1 MSEDCL
7 FCKII
12 RGEIPSSMVYEDESA
27 YAFRDI
33 DPQAPVHVL
42 VVPREHIAR
51 VADAGEA
58 HESMLGHLLWV
69 AAEIARREG
78 VEEDGYRLAV
88 NCGKHGGQAV
98 EHLHV
103 HLLGGRQMGWPPG

>member
-7 FCKII
+7 FCKIV
-12 RGEIPSSMVYEDESA
+12 RGEIPSGMVYEDERV

-42 VVPREHIAR
+42 VVPREHIGR
-51 VADAGEA
+51 VSEVGEGK
-58 HESMLGHLLWV
+58 EELVGHLVWV
-69 AAEIARREG
+69 AAEVARREG
-78 VEEDGYRLAV
+78 VEEDGYRLV
-88 NCGKHGGQAV
+88 INCGEHGGQAV

-103 HLLGGRQMGWPPG
+103 HLLGGRAMGWPPG

>member
-7 FCKII
+7 FCKIV
-12 RGEIPSSMVYEDESA
+12 RGEIPSAMVYEDERV

-51 VADAGEA
+51 VADATETQEGL
-58 HESMLGHLLWV
+58 LGHLGWV
-69 AAEIARREG
+69 AAEIARKEG
-78 VEEDGYRLAV
+78 VEEDGYRLVV

-103 HLLGGRQMGWPPG
+103 HLLGGRAMGWPPG

>member
-1 MSEDCL
+1 ML
-7 FCKII
+7 F
-12 RGEIPSSMVYEDESA
+12 RS
-27 YAFRDI
+27 
-33 DPQAPVHVL
+33 
-42 VVPREHIAR
+42 HIAR